1 MQAGGQRLRAGI
13 AAAGHGLRPTKER
26 PDRAAAVRWAAAGPR
41 RIRAAGVFASGC
53 AFPVA
58 AQRADASAT
67 ALLPL
72 CASSRALQSPAFVG
86 GPSGASSSR
95 SAAQQHLEV
104 LRRACGPSSLCGAGA
119 ALVPR
124 FSRPLYAPLRASFG
138 GRPSGRAPPAR
149 AGSAA
154 SPAAGRARPP
164 PVVGRA
170 LPFCARSKAAALRSS
185 AGSRRFALVAL
196 ARCARLQSPY
206 VLGSLRSRCGAPSRG
221 PFSARAPLRGGRGRG
236 SAALLRSAA
245 PTQGGCFVGGL
256 GACRGLPPPPSVP
269 RPSGRG
275 RRGVTTANGRGR
287 GLTQPLPSYRIPPP
301 AGLLRV
307 STRMRAAYKGP
318 GLPGSGKFPLDKA
331 AIRVVRCSRGVA
343 SAVSSQHRPRK
354 GP

>member
-72 CASSRALQSPAFVG
+72 CASSQALQSPAFVG

-95 SAAQQHLEV
+95 SAAQQHLRCFV
-104 LRRACGPSSLCGAGA
+104 GPAGPPRYAARGRRSSL
-119 ALVPR
+119 
-124 FSRPLYAPLRASFG
+124 
-138 GRPSGRAPPAR
+138 
-149 AGSAA
+149 A
-154 SPAAGRARPP
+154 SPAPFMRHSGPPLVVGPPGARRPPGRGPRPP
-164 PVVGRA
+164 PQPGAPALLRWSGGRCPSAHGRRQPLSARLRAPAASLWSPLLAARGCGA
-170 LPFCARSKAAALRSS
+170 LTC
-185 AGSRRFALVAL
+185 L
-196 ARCARLQSPY
+196 ARCARAAGPPPAALFPP
-206 VLGSLRSRCGAPSRG
+206 GLRSG
-221 PFSARAPLRGGRGRG
+221 GGRGRG

-245 PTQGGCFVGGL
+245 PSAGGCIVGGL

-275 RRGVTTANGRGR
+275 RRGVTTASGRGR
-287 GLTQPLPSYRIPPP
+287 GLTGPLPSDRIPFP
-301 AGLLRV
+301 GSLLRV
-307 STRMRAAYKGP
+307 SPRMHAAYKGP
-318 GLPGSGKFPLDKA
+318 GLPEPGKSPLDKA
-331 AIRVVRCSRGVA
+331 AIRMVRCSRGVA